1 MTNTNTLLELHYW
14 QQRWF
19 MDNLPP
25 LPFTNYVS
33 PHFDPYEM
41 DPNHYN
47 SSIEYIFQP
56 DGYDTYD
63 TVDAP
68 NTTVYSDTDTDTEDD
83 FY

>member
-1 MTNTNTLLELHYW
+1 MWYFIKCFVNIQRLKYELIFAS
-14 QQRWF
+14 RIRSKF
-19 MDNLPP
+19 KISV
-25 LPFTNYVS
+25 FS
-33 PHFDPYEM
+33 
-41 DPNHYN
+41 N